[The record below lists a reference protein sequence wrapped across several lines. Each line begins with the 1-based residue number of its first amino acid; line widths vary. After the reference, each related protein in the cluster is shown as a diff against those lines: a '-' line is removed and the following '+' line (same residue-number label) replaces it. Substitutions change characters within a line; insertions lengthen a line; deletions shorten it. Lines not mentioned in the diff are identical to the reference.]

1 MIRPVMSKIM
11 ICCGT
16 IAALAGCK
24 TQKAEQK
31 TVEEAPA
38 TPAFESEDTS
48 LAGAATPA
56 APGPAAEGDLN
67 AIIAGAMKD
76 TKSAAPM
83 PEAAASFSQSSAA
96 AASYVTPTEKRDRFG
111 NVYKLDSLGNLYRYF
126 GGTLK
131 CQVTNNV
138 LDFKINMHPADEAIV
153 YLVRNE
159 GYLGGVLYALMDS
172 PTYGDSQCPKSNST
186 LR

>member
-1 MIRPVMSKIM
+1 MIRPVMSKFM

-24 TQKAEQK
+24 TQKSEQK
-31 TVEEAPA
+31 SVVEEAPA
-38 TPAFESEDTS
+38 TPAMESEDTS
-48 LAGAATPA
+48 LAGAALPA

-83 PEAAASFSQSSAA
+83 PEAAAKFSQSEAA
-96 AASYVTPTEKRDRFG
+96 AFSYVTPTEKRDRFG

-153 YLVRNE
+153 
-159 GYLGGVLYALMDS
+159 
-172 PTYGDSQCPKSNST
+172 
-186 LR
+186 